1 MIKQYLLAALTAYA
15 FLASSA
21 ALAQKIAVV
30 DIQAGIL
37 NSAYGQQEQERL
49 ASDPEFSEL
58 VAVARSL
65 QADVA
70 SLDSQARAEASG
82 WDDERFAQYTRTRQF
97 KDADLQLATQKIQSE
112 QERVIGEVL
121 AAMNDAALLALEQ
134 IIEEEEVALLLRETA
149 VYSANEA
156 HNITTLLAEK
166 LSQ

>member
-1 MIKQYLLAALTAYA
+1 MIKQYLLAALTAMA
-15 FLASSA
+15 FFASSA
-21 ALAQKIAVV
+21 AFAQKIAVV

-37 NSAYGQQEQERL
+37 NSAYGQAELERL

-82 WDDERFAQYTRTRQF
+82 WDDERFAQYTRARQF
-97 KDADLQLATQKIQSE
+97 KDADLQLTTQKIQSE
-112 QERVIGEVL
+112 RERVIGEVI
-121 AAMNDAALLALEQ
+121 AAMNEPALAALEE
-134 IIEEEEVALLLRETA
+134 IIEEEGIGLLLRETA
-149 VYSANEA
+149 VYDADES

>member
-1 MIKQYLLAALTAYA
+1 MIKQYLLATLTAFA
-15 FLASSA
+15 FLASSTT
-21 ALAQKIAVV
+21 LAQKIAVV

-37 NSAYGQQEQERL
+37 SSAYGVQEQERL
-49 ASDPEFSEL
+49 AADPEFAEL

-82 WDDERFAQYTRTRQF
+82 WDDERFAQYTRTREF

-112 QERVIGEVL
+112 QERVLGEVL
-121 AAMNDAALLALEQ
+121 ASMNDAALLALQQ
-134 IIEEEEVALLLRETA
+134 IIEEEGIALLLRETA
-149 VYSANEA
+149 VYDADEE
-156 HNITTLLAEK
+156 HNITALLAAK

>member
-1 MIKQYLLAALTAYA
+1 MIKQFLLATLVAAA
-15 FLASSA
+15 FLVSTP

-37 NSAYGQQEQERL
+37 NSAYGQQELERL

-82 WDDERFAQYTRTRQF
+82 WDDARFAQYTRTRQF
-97 KDADLQLATQKIQSE
+97 KDADLQLTTQKIQSE
-112 QERVIGEVL
+112 RERVIGEVI
-121 AAMNDAALLALEQ
+121 AAMNDLALQALEQ
-134 IIEEEEVALLLRETA
+134 IIEEEAIGLLLRETA
-149 VYSANEA
+149 VYDADES
-156 HNITTLLAEK
+156 HNVTGLLAEK